1 MSMQT
6 SRRAVLAGLG
16 IAASVA
22 AVSATASPH
31 SNDDAELLRLGREL
45 DAALVDWSAQLKAEQ
60 LDGAEFEAECFRAT
74 GMTYAAATA
83 AAEQFEAS
91 GRGHVA
97 DAASELKA
105 YFRTRDELSRARYS
119 DPAESE
125 REIARS
131 AANYDRL
138 GPIVEAIFEI
148 HATTI
153 TGLAVKA
160 RAAMW
165 YASEFWLTDDDQ
177 FDELGRRELKA
188 LAHDIL
194 AVAGVPGVDGLEPPT
209 LPAGARSA

>member
-16 IAASVA
+16 TAASVA
-22 AVSATASPH
+22 VASATASPH
-31 SNDDAELLRLGREL
+31 SNDDAELLRIGREL

-60 LDGAEFEAECFRAT
+60 LDDAEFEAECFRAT

-83 AAEQFEAS
+83 AAEQFVAS

-97 DAASELKA
+97 DAEGELEA
-105 YFRTRDELSRARYS
+105 YFRTRDELSRARHS
-119 DPAESE
+119 DPVVSE

-138 GPIVEAIFEI
+138 PPIVEAIFEI
-148 HATTI
+148 QATTI

>member
-31 SNDDAELLRLGREL
+31 SNDDAELLRIGREL

-60 LDGAEFEAECFRAT
+60 LDDAEFEAECFRAT
-74 GMTYAAATA
+74 GMTYAAAT
-83 AAEQFEAS
+83 EQFEAS
-91 GRGHVA
+91 GRGHMA
-97 DAASELKA
+97 DAAGELEA

-138 GPIVEAIFEI
+138 RPIVEAIFEI
-148 HATTI
+148 QATTI

-177 FDELGRRELKA
+177 FDELGRPELKSIVRG
-188 LAHDIL
+188 HPRRGRG
-194 AVAGVPGVDGLEPPT
+194 AG
-209 LPAGARSA
+209 R